1 MLLPSEQESHQIFLN
16 TSQQKVGV
24 ERKQSPAGMLLFE
37 PFLCSFEI
45 LNINSFAFF
54 FSPHPLC
61 CSFATSIC
69 RAARADKPLFGQGLL

>member
-54 FSPHPLC
+54 FPPPSPLLFLC
-61 CSFATSIC
+61 YIHLPSCS
-69 RAARADKPLFGQGLL
+69 G